1 MAAEIVYADE
11 RLVAVNKPPGVSL
24 ATGRALPHAA
34 VARLL
39 AAVPARACRELGLAP
54 DELHLVHRLDVG
66 TSGLVLLARDPDAH
80 RALAGAF
87 ASRQVT
93 KLYLALV
100 WGAPRPPR
108 GRYEWP
114 LGPDRRDRR
123 RMRVAA
129 DGRQAATSYLRLA
142 RARYAALLVL
152 QPATGRTHQ
161 IRVHLAHAGH
171 PIVGDDLYAGPR
183 HHAVRGE
190 RLRAALAP
198 GHPLLHAWR
207 LALPATAASPELV
220 LTAEPPADF
229 AGTLAALGVAPAVLD
244 TAPERLG

>member
-1 MAAEIVYADE
+1 MGAEIVYANE

-24 ATGRALPHAA
+24 ATGRTLTTTA

-39 AAVPARACRELGLAP
+39 AALPARACLEFGLAP
-54 DELHLVHRLDVG
+54 DDLHLVHRLDVG

-100 WGAPRPPR
+100 WGAPRPSR

-114 LGPDRRDRR
+114 LAPDRRDRR

-129 DGRQAATSYLRLA
+129 DGRHAATTYLRLA
-142 RARYAALLVL
+142 RAPYAALLVL

-171 PIVGDDLYAGPR
+171 PVVGDDLYAGPR
-183 HHAVRGE
+183 HNAVRGE
-190 RLRAALAP
+190 RLRAALSPA
-198 GHPLLHAWR
+198 HPLLHAWR
-207 LALPATAASPELV
+207 LVLPATAATPELV
-220 LTAEPPADF
+220 LTADPPTDF
-229 AGTLAALGVAPAVLD
+229 AATLAALGVTPAVLG
-244 TAPERLG
+244 TPPERLG